1 LEFFKIRNKP
11 LAAFVANRVNQTQA
25 ALEYGASNP
34 LISSEIIA
42 KCNYHGVDPNEFKP
56 HFKQA
61 YQVALNKWNKHIQ
74 HHSALPLFRDIQCFD
89 PRFIRVQTNRQDIL
103 SYTNIIEFQ
112 NPVNVLL
119 EEWGIY
125 CRMEEVIEEG
135 ELDLDKYW
143 SEKSITLPNLSKVA
157 LIYIWLP
164 VAGVDVER
172 SFSNY
177 KSILSERRMRLSEKS
192 ISMLNLLYHNQNK

>member
-1 LEFFKIRNKP
+1 
-11 LAAFVANRVNQTQA
+11 
-25 ALEYGASNP
+25 
-34 LISSEIIA
+34 
-42 KCNYHGVDPNEFKP
+42 
-56 HFKQA
+56 
-61 YQVALNKWNKHIQ
+61 
-74 HHSALPLFRDIQCFD
+74 
-89 PRFIRVQTNRQDIL
+89 
-103 SYTNIIEFQ
+103 
-112 NPVNVLL
+112 
-119 EEWGIY
+119 
-125 CRMEEVIEEG
+125 MEEIIEEG

-177 KSILSERRMRLSEKS
+177 KNILSERRMRLSEKS

>member
-11 LAAFVANRVNQTQA
+11 LAPFVANRINQTQA
-25 ALEYGASNP
+25 ALEYGANDP
-34 LISSEIIA
+34 LISTEIIA
-42 KCNYHGVDPNEFKP
+42 KCDSQRVDPNMFKP

-61 YQVALNKWNKHIQ
+61 YQLALDKWNKHIQ

-89 PRFIRVQTNRQDIL
+89 PRFIRMQINRQNII
-103 SYTNIIEFQ
+103 SYTNIVEFQ
-112 NPVNVLL
+112 NPANVLL
-119 EEWGIY
+119 DEWSIY
-125 CRMEEVIEEG
+125 CRMEETIEEG

-143 SEKSITLPNLSKVA
+143 NEKSTILPNLSKIA

-192 ISMLNLLYHNQNK
+192 ISMLNFLYHNQN